1 MMSVHGAKGP
11 SFPLVVLAEPTAT
24 ISRKVPSHFVDPERR
39 LWAQALRGVVPLDLL
54 ERAAEVHALDREEP
68 ALTYVAATRAR
79 DVLVVP
85 AAADK
90 RMPDTWTEVLAPA
103 LYHRSSKPDRP
114 AWLRGAR
121 RSAARRW

>member
-1 MMSVHGAKGP
+1 
-11 SFPLVVLAEPTAT
+11 
-24 ISRKVPSHFVDPERR
+24 
-39 LWAQALRGVVPLDLL
+39 LL
-54 ERAAEVHALDREEP
+54 ERAAEVHALDREE
-68 ALTYVAATRAR
+68 ALRLTYVAATRAR

-103 LYHRSSKPDRP
+103 LYPSFEQADRP
-114 AWLRGAR
+114 ALAPGCR